1 MAKSTP
7 ETIYNVVYNG
17 SEANGMPPWGEVLSS
32 EEIYQSVSYV
42 MSIKNTHIKGGKAPQ
57 GEKIDE

>member
-1 MAKSTP
+1 
-7 ETIYNVVYNG
+7 
-17 SEANGMPPWGEVLSS
+17 MPPWGEVLSS